1 MDNSPG
7 LPPPTN
13 DLNAMGVL
21 TRREIE
27 ARILA
32 PMLAAFC
39 AEFER
44 ERVLEI
50 ARQVIVQVAR
60 EQGAQLAA
68 QFGGCSLAHFSRS
81 LEAWKKDGALVIDVL
96 EEDEIKLSFDVT
108 HCRYAE
114 MYHAL
119 GIAELGGILSCNRD
133 HALIEGFNPGVEL
146 QRTQTIM
153 EGAAHCD
160 FRYHLKTGGLGA
172 RQNENVIDHAPC

>member
-1 MDNSPG
+1 MDNQPG
-7 LPPPTN
+7 LTPPTH

-27 ARILA
+27 ARLLA

-50 ARQVIVQVAR
+50 ARQVIIQIAR
-60 EQGAQLAA
+60 EQGAQLAE
-68 QFGGCSLAHFSRS
+68 QYGGCSLAHFSRS

-96 EEDEIKLSFDVT
+96 EEDENKFSFDVT
-108 HCRYAE
+108 RCRYAE

-119 GIAELGGILSCNRD
+119 GIPELGAILSVQPGLCPYPGFQSRCQARAHADD
-133 HALIEGFNPGVEL
+133 HGWRPVLRFSLSIKDG
-146 QRTQTIM
+146 
-153 EGAAHCD
+153 
-160 FRYHLKTGGLGA
+160 
-172 RQNENVIDHAPC
+172 

>member
-1 MDNSPG
+1 MDNQPG
-7 LPPPTN
+7 LTPPTN

-27 ARILA
+27 ARLLA

-50 ARQVIVQVAR
+50 ARRVIVQIAR
-60 EQGAQLAA
+60 EQGAQLAE
-68 QFGGCSLAHFSRS
+68 QYGGCSLAHFSHS

-96 EEDEIKLSFDVT
+96 EEGESKFSFDVT
-108 HCRYAE
+108 RCRYAE

-119 GIAELGGILSCNRD
+119 GIPELGAILSCNRD
-133 HALIEGFNPGVEL
+133 YALIQGFNPDVKLE
-146 QRTQTIM
+146 RTQTIM
-153 EGAAHCD
+153 GGAQFCD
-160 FRYHLKTGGLGA
+160 FRYQL
-172 RQNENVIDHAPC
+172 RMDE

>member
-7 LPPPTN
+7 LPLPTH

-27 ARILA
+27 VRLLA
-32 PMLAAFC
+32 PLLAAFC
-39 AEFER
+39 SEFER
-44 ERVLEI
+44 GRVLAI

-68 QFGGCSLAHFSRS
+68 QFGGCSLAHFSSS
-81 LEAWKKDGALVIDVL
+81 LEAWKKDGAMIIDVL
-96 EEDEIKLSFDVT
+96 EEDEHTFYFDVT
-108 HCRYAE
+108 RCRYAE

-119 GIAELGGILSCNRD
+119 GIPELGEILSCNRD
-133 HALIEGFNPGVEL
+133 YALIEGFNPEVEL

-153 EGAAHCD
+153 EGAPFCD
-160 FRYHLKTGGLGA
+160 FRYRLKVGG
-172 RQNENVIDHAPC
+172 